1 MYNCSNCGTSLDGKP
16 KICAKCGRPTRLD
29 SPGLLG
35 LGHLEMVVSCLV
47 FAGVMFAILYP
58 VFRQAKESAKQVHRL
73 TIAKQVAVGTAF
85 YFADFDDTFPPYKT
99 GAEAASQ
106 YEKYLLQDEL
116 KVASK
121 TYTWNVDL
129 SGLSYISIENIDSLW
144 MLYSSELG
152 EGKHIVAY
160 GDTHCKVLSE
170 PEFQKAIATKPKFFE
185 PSK

>member
-1 MYNCSNCGTSLDGKP
+1 M
-16 KICAKCGRPTRLD
+16 ICPKCGRPTRLD
-29 SPGLLG
+29 SPGLFG
-35 LGHLEMVVSCLV
+35 LGHLELVIGCLV

-73 TIAKQVAVGTAF
+73 SIAKQMAMGTIL
-85 YFADFDDTFPPYKT
+85 YLADFDDTFPPYKT
-99 GAEAASQ
+99 SVEAASQ

-129 SGLSYISIENIDSLW
+129 SGLSYVSIENIDSVW
-144 MLYSSELG
+144 MLHSSELG
-152 EGKHIVAY
+152 DGKHIVAY

-170 PEFQKAIATKPKFFE
+170 PEFQKAVATKPKFFE